1 MPDIPCPGL
10 YKIAI
15 FGKEGYISWNVLP
28 HLTAK
33 GEQQDVGEGDCGT
46 CELYNSQKEDDILGM
61 WLSLSICGEPCRKGN
76 QISNTWYFDFPFMY
90 LKQSLHNSV

>member
-15 FGKEGYISWNVLP
+15 FGKEGYISWNVLA

-33 GEQQDVGEGDCGT
+33 GERQDVGEGDCGT

-61 WLSLSICGEPCRKGN
+61 CC
-76 QISNTWYFDFPFMY
+76 FP
-90 LKQSLHNSV
+90 SVSVENLAEREINYQTHMVF